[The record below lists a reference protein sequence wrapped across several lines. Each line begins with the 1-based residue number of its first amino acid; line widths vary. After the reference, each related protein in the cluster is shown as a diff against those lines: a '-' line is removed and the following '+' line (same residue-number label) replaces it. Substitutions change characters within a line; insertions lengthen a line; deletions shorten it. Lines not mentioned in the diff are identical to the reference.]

1 MLEQILSRSQ
11 ELIALY
17 GLNVVAALLIL
28 LIGRLAAKIVR
39 KVTANVMVRT
49 KVDTTLI
56 SFVAS
61 LSYVALMAFVI
72 LAALGQLG
80 IQTTSFIAILG
91 AAGLAVGLAL
101 QGSLSNFAAG
111 VLMIVFKPFK
121 VGEFIEAGGASG
133 IVKKIEI
140 FTTTLKSFDNK
151 IIIIPNSKVGGGN
164 IINYSSEPTRLVD
177 LQVVFNYKD
186 DIAKIERLLQEILDS
201 DERILKAPAPAI
213 GVAKFTETSVRIA
226 VQAWVKTTDH
236 DAVAGRILR
245 KVKELFDSKK
255 VMPPLGDQFVVFE
268 KQEA

>member
-1 MLEQILSRSQ
+1 MSEQILSRSQ

-39 KVTANVMVRT
+39 KVIENVMVRT
-49 KVDTTLI
+49 RVDTTLI

-72 LAALGQLG
+72 LAALGQMG
-80 IQTTSFIAILG
+80 IQTTSFIAVLG

-111 VLMIVFKPFK
+111 ALLIVFKPFK
-121 VGEFIEAGGASG
+121 LGEFIEAGGASG
-133 IVKKIEI
+133 FVEKIEI

-164 IINYSSEPTRLVD
+164 IINHSSKPTRLVD

-186 DIAKIERLLQEILDS
+186 DIVKIESLLKEILDS
-201 DERILKAPAPAI
+201 DERILKDPAPAI
-213 GVAKFTETSVRIA
+213 GIAKLTETSVRIA
-226 VQAWVKTTDH
+226 VQPWVKTADYA
-236 DAVAGRILR
+236 AVAGQVLR
-245 KVKELFDSKK
+245 KVKELFDTKK
-255 VMPPLGDQFVVFE
+255 VMLPLSDQPVLFQ

>member
-1 MLEQILSRSQ
+1 MLERILARSQ
-11 ELIALY
+11 ELVALY

-28 LIGRLAAKIVR
+28 FLGRWAAKIVR
-39 KVTANVMVRT
+39 KVIENVMVRT

-61 LSYVALMAFVI
+61 LSYVALMVFVVI
-72 LAALGQLG
+72 AALGQLG

-133 IVKKIEI
+133 TVKKIEI
-140 FTTTLKSFDNK
+140 FTTTLKSPDNK
-151 IIIIPNSKVGGGN
+151 TIIIPNSKVGGGN
-164 IINYSSEPTRLVD
+164 IVNHSSEPIRLVD
-177 LQVVFNYKD
+177 VQVAFNYKD
-186 DIAKIERLLQEILDS
+186 DFVKIESLLQEILDS
-201 DERILKAPAPAI
+201 DERILKAPAAAI
-213 GVAKFTETSVRIA
+213 GVAKLTETSVRIA
-226 VQAWVKTTDH
+226 VRPWVKTADY
-236 DAVAGRILR
+236 DAVAGSILK

-255 VMPPLGDQFVVFE
+255 VVPPLGDQVVFFE
-268 KQEA
+268 KQDA